1 MPNGTAGPTMTLERG
16 IAILFLVFSIAY
28 GYTAFVTMQDQL
40 LPFELNMSFLP
51 NTLPKALSV
60 AGVIVSLFVILGGR
74 GPSDAKKPIVADGL
88 NAWHVTQAVLLLSAM
103 VAYAL
108 LLRPLGFIAAT
119 SLFIILTAILLGERK
134 LIRLVAI
141 AVFAAFVVWFLVE
154 QLLDIVLRPWP
165 SFIAV

>member
-1 MPNGTAGPTMTLERG
+1 
-16 IAILFLVFSIAY
+16 
-28 GYTAFVTMQDQL
+28 
-40 LPFELNMSFLP
+40 
-51 NTLPKALSV
+51 
-60 AGVIVSLFVILGGR
+60 
-74 GPSDAKKPIVADGL
+74 
-88 NAWHVTQAVLLLSAM
+88 LLSAM